1 MLGSANWQP
10 LHGQKMTQSWKPAGY
25 AHRAT
30 GTGTAT
36 LRASAPELLRTG
48 SPRRLVVRA
57 VLRFVPN
64 SDRWEPLALSL
75 PLSVRVPVPPR
86 RQIYSGDTDQIL
98 LTIPE
103 SVGLFW
109 IEWEEDGHRVTSFA
123 YAGPT
128 FCNDVM
134 LGPSP
139 AGRVAVCVPFID
151 RAEARFVP
159 DPVRR

>member
-1 MLGSANWQP
+1 LRNVSLWLNLVLLLGSSNWQP

-36 LRASAPELLRTG
+36 LRASASELLRTG

-57 VLRFVPN
+57 VLRFVPD

-75 PLSVRVPVPPR
+75 PLSVPVPPR

-123 YAGPT
+123 YAGQSA
-128 FCNDVM
+128 F
-134 LGPSP
+134 LSSIAQKRASSP
-139 AGRVAVCVPFID
+139 IRLDID
-151 RAEARFVP
+151 RP
-159 DPVRR
+159 